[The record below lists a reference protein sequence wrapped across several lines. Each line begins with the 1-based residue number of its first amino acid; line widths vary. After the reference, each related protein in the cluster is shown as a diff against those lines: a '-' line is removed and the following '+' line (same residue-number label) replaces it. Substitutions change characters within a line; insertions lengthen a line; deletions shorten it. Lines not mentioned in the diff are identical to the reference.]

1 MKNMD
6 EMQMDKQADLQRFSA
21 GAESAVPGDGGETCH
36 TPGETGEESVA
47 GTPGSSRPSFEELLK
62 NHPEYKAAYDARV
75 KRAVEGRF
83 RQMKALET
91 RQEQMTP
98 LLTALAKRYGLSWQ
112 VGEDISPL
120 QQALAADTPRLSR
133 EERKNALRDQVAA
146 IRSRDPRFHLGREM
160 ADPLFRDLSAR
171 GVPLFAA
178 YALAHQ
184 RENAAKTMGY
194 AIRRTRQA
202 IADQMGA
209 GVHRPIE
216 NGLDSLQTV
225 TGAPDPRTMSARER
239 KEMRER
245 VAKGEKVY
253 W

>member
-1 MKNMD
+1 MNHMD
-6 EMQMDKQADLQRFSA
+6 EMHMDKQVDLQRFSA
-21 GAESAVPGDGGETCH
+21 GAESAVPGDGGDSRQD
-36 TPGETGEESVA
+36 PAETGVESVA

-62 NHPEYKAAYDARV
+62 NDPEYKAAYDARV

-91 RQEQMTP
+91 RQEQMAP
-98 LLTALAKRYGLSWQ
+98 LLTALARRYGLTWQ
-112 VGEDISPL
+112 VGQDLSLL
-120 QQALAADTPRLSR
+120 QQALAADTPKLSR
-133 EERKNALRDQVAA
+133 EERKNTLRDQVAA

-160 ADPLFRDLSAR
+160 ADPVFRSLTAR

-178 YALAHQ
+178 YALAHRQ
-184 RENAAKTMGY
+184 ENTARAMGY

-202 IADQMGA
+202 IADQMGT
-209 GVHRPIE
+209 GRPIE

-225 TGAPDPRTMSARER
+225 SKAPDPRAMSAGER
-239 KEMRER
+239 KAMRER
-245 VAKGEKVY
+245 VARGEKVY